1 MSLSPADAYAA
12 ALVGALATYLWRGFG
27 VAIGSRIDPGGRAFA
42 WLSCV
47 AFAVLAALIARLIV
61 YPAGSLAALPTM
73 GRAGA
78 ALLAAAVFL
87 ALRRNIL
94 LGCLAG
100 SGAVAALA
108 ALD

>member
-1 MSLSPADAYAA
+1 MSWSPLDAHAA

-27 VAIGSRIDPGGRAFA
+27 VAMGSRIDPGGRAFA

-73 GRAGA
+73 GRVGA
-78 ALLAAAVFL
+78 ALLAAAIFL
-87 ALRRNIL
+87 LLRRSVL
-94 LGCLAG
+94 LGCIAG

-108 ALD
+108 ALA